1 MKCQNPPFYHS
12 SPWGGVLV
20 VSSYD
25 CILTHYS
32 DSSCLSDLSLS
43 KKLKFGY
50 EKFQYFP
57 MRISQ
62 GESIT
67 RTKIRLSALVSPIS
81 VLIGEFCLFICL
93 MKFDKRR
100 GSYIS
105 ITAKCFFSH
114 LYHVA
119 DLKVVIIWT
128 KEFCNFFSLFTF
140 FSLPFTTWHFCKV
153 IKWW

>member
-1 MKCQNPPFYHS
+1 MSEPT
-12 SPWGGVLV
+12 
-20 VSSYD
+20 
-25 CILTHYS
+25 ILS
-32 DSSCLSDLSLS
+32 FKPLRRSSCCFIIWLHPHSLFWFFMSKWSFPFKKTQIWIWKIPILSNED
-43 KKLKFGY
+43 FT
-50 EKFQYFP
+50 
-57 MRISQ
+57 RRV
-62 GESIT
+62 T

>member
-32 DSSCLSDLSLS
+32 DSSCLKWSFPFKKTQIWIWKIPILSNED
-43 KKLKFGY
+43 FT
-50 EKFQYFP
+50 
-57 MRISQ
+57 RRV
-62 GESIT
+62 T